1 MIEKRLIICAV
12 ANFDNRFLNRGVG
25 ETIFLTACDMEKERE
40 RVENEKNDMTVVS
53 RGGRLDLAM
62 QYIQKV
68 KVPTLFIVGGK
79 DTVVIDLNKKAMEQ
93 IPAEKKLNHTWCNAS
108 F

>member
-40 RVENEKNDMTVVS
+40 RVENEKNDMTMVS
-53 RGGRLDLAM
+53 FAIKDTEQLILPVSKKEYNNLGRPSVGDM
-62 QYIQKV
+62 ITV
-68 KVPTLFIVGGK
+68 KVEIL
-79 DTVVIDLNKKAMEQ
+79 
-93 IPAEKKLNHTWCNAS
+93 AEAV
-108 F
+108 